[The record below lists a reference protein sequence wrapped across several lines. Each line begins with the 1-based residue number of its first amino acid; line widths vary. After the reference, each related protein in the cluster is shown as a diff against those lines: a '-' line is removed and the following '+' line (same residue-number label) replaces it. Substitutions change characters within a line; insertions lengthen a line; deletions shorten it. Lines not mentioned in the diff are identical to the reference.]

1 MKAFLIICILLATV
15 AFSPFSTSTALEL
28 SHKDNSSYVHTGHL
42 TLPRN
47 KVARGSHHVAR
58 CIHRRHRC
66 IHHVARGI
74 HHVARSSHHLRR
86 SHLPGHSNAHK
97 WDCEI
102 P

>member
-1 MKAFLIICILLATV
+1 MYNAASMPALISELVLHVLL
-15 AFSPFSTSTALEL
+15 SPLLT
-28 SHKDNSSYVHTGHL
+28 VHTGHL

-66 IHHVARGI
+66 IHHVAR
-74 HHVARSSHHLRR
+74 SSHHLER
-86 SHLPGHSNAHK
+86 SHHPGHSNAHK

>member
-1 MKAFLIICILLATV
+1 MYNAASMPALISELVLHVLL
-15 AFSPFSTSTALEL
+15 SPLLT
-28 SHKDNSSYVHTGHL
+28 VHTGHL

-58 CIHRRHRC
+58 CIHRRHHLER
-66 IHHVARGI
+66 
-74 HHVARSSHHLRR
+74 SHH
-86 SHLPGHSNAHK
+86 PGHSNAHK